1 MAGNDIARVYATS
14 LVEIGTQKNVLSQ
27 LEEELK
33 FVADCVSEEKDLQLF
48 LSSPGFSKEAKSKFV
63 KDVFSGKLSDHM
75 VNFLIVL
82 IQNDR
87 QDLISEIYQA
97 VLEQIDDVNNRQR
110 VTIISRSGLD
120 TKILDSISSVLKNKL
135 KKEIILKEET
145 KESLLG
151 GIIIKIDDVVIDGSL
166 AKDLKKIRTNLL
178 NSKVRSE
185 VAYED

>member
-14 LVEIGTQKNVLSQ
+14 LVEIGQTKNNLSQ

-33 FVADCVSEEKDLQLF
+33 FVADCVTEDKDLQLF
-48 LSSPGFSKEAKSKFV
+48 LNSPGFPKESKAKFIKS
-63 KDVFSGKLSDHM
+63 VFSGKLSDYM
-75 VNFLIVL
+75 VNFLLVL

-87 QDLISEIYQA
+87 QNLISEIYQE
-97 VLEQIDDVNNRQR
+97 VVQQIDTVNNRQR
-110 VTIISRSGLD
+110 VTVISRSGLD
-120 TKILDSISSVLKNKL
+120 DKTLDRISTVLNNKL
-135 KKEIILKEET
+135 KKEIILKEEV
-145 KESLLG
+145 KDGILG